1 MINMDEQILQRIA
14 QAEQEYQ
21 QHPHTG
27 TRCELLKAYDEAAVY
42 AQKNGASAGD
52 VYTWREK
59 AFTLA
64 DIGAEKEPCFV
75 SYWDAAISCANAAAA
90 AQACSDKRLSRAL
103 LKCAAAYL
111 ERILDEKME
120 SPVEGCDAASVLQK
134 INATLAELV

>member
-1 MINMDEQILQRIA
+1 MINMDKHILQRIA
-14 QAEQEYQ
+14 LAEQEYQ
-21 QHPHTG
+21 QCPHTD

-42 AQKNGASAGD
+42 AQKNGASASE

-64 DIGAEKEPCFV
+64 ETGAEKDPCFV
-75 SYWDAAISCANAAAA
+75 SYWDAAISCANAATA
-90 AQACSDKRLSRAL
+90 AQTCSDIRLSRAL

-134 INATLAELV
+134 VYATMAALE